1 MLSLS
6 RKRAQS
12 ILIGVDL
19 LKVIHIMKSGVHVD
33 IHLEEG
39 VTKTVRLIEGDSFSL
54 REGKVY
60 IHAIGKNLVRFGFDY
75 PEHISIMRTEIL
87 RKTPEQKLVKPQNVV
102 ELPQVTKNED
112 ANTVFSKKRKIE
124 VLELLSKFSPK
135 KLSYTIDSI
144 ADDIRNIA

>member
-12 ILIGVDL
+12 ILIGPDL

-33 IHLEEG
+33 IQLTEG
-39 VTKTVRLIEGDSFSL
+39 VTKTVRLTVGDSFSL
-54 REGKVY
+54 REGEVY

-87 RKTPEQKLVKPQNVV
+87 RKTPEQKLVQSQNFV
-102 ELPQVTKNED
+102 ELLLLTKTED
-112 ANTVFSKKRKIE
+112 TNTVFNKKRKIE

-135 KLSYTIDSI
+135 KLSLTIDSI